1 MVIVLKSEGEAWA
14 RDVEIRWK
22 PEKAILVGE
31 ADGGDV
37 DGLGDRYYVTK
48 WDLKRAV

>member
-1 MVIVLKSEGEAWA
+1 MCSKVRVKREHE
-14 RDVEIRWK
+14 RVKIRWK

-37 DGLGDRYYVTK
+37 DGLGDRSYVTK
-48 WDLKRAV
+48 